1 MLYDRDGFLS
11 TLVRDKKKKIIIDLW
26 DRKMKIENFLFSTD
40 EEFPILIPSIPQ
52 CVMQACSWEQVVY
65 CKCCQ

>member
-26 DRKMKIENFLFSTD
+26 DRKMTTD
-40 EEFPILIPSIPQ
+40 KEFPILIPSIPQ